1 MEPDPREEVR
11 QALETTERVLEAL
24 RNEPEPDD
32 FLRMLMRQVEDQ
44 RAALLASL
52 IEAGALDRAPRRISE
67 G

>member
-1 MEPDPREEVR
+1 MEPDPRDETR

-24 RNEPEPDD
+24 RSEPEPDD

-67 G
+67 S